1 MKKPHRRITIV
12 KDNKDSG
19 EKVRTTYTLDGTRSK
34 KLTNSDP
41 KPPHLNELDQIQYN
55 AKELS
60 AIMQRELEDDISL
73 RR

>member
-1 MKKPHRRITIV
+1 M

-19 EKVRTTYTLDGTRSK
+19 EKVRTTYTLDGTRIK
-34 KLTNSDP
+34 NLNNSDP

-60 AIMQRELEDDISL
+60 AMMQRELEDDISL

>member
-1 MKKPHRRITIV
+1 M

-19 EKVRTTYTLDGTRSK
+19 EKVRTTYTLDGTRIK
-34 KLTNSDP
+34 NLTNSDP
-41 KPPHLNELDQIQYN
+41 KPPHLSELDQIQYN

-60 AIMQRELEDDISL
+60 AMMQRELEDDISL

>member
-1 MKKPHRRITIV
+1 M

-19 EKVRTTYTLDGTRSK
+19 EKVRTTYTLDGTRK
-34 KLTNSDP
+34 KNLTNSDP

-60 AIMQRELEDDISL
+60 AMMQRELEDDISL